1 MKKKFDWGLWI
12 FLNFLQPVLWY
23 GCYLL
28 IFDPTQPP
36 GSPFF
41 GVVGLF
47 FGIVFMVGSAADVA
61 NPDEAVK
68 RVFEDYRR
76 WRG

>member
-1 MKKKFDWGLWI
+1 MKKFDWGLWI
-12 FLNFLQPVLWY
+12 FLNFMQPVLWY
-23 GCYLL
+23 CCCIL

-41 GVVGLF
+41 GVVGII
-47 FGIVFMVGSAADVA
+47 FGIVFMVGSAMDVA
-61 NPDEAVK
+61 DPDEAVR

-76 WRG
+76 WRGR